1 VQFQRFN
8 LRQSFLHCLHQQLL
22 KSADRRSK
30 NQNVNFS
37 RDTQYLGLHVTALLT
52 FHDFVDC
59 KVNVQRSVVNYM
71 AGAMRSLSARCVK
84 ESRAVPDGAAVVG
97 TAVDGPDVTTA
108 ITHIQT
114 HISLALTAVS

>member
-1 VQFQRFN
+1 MPKTIQCLHKVCGFYKVVSCGDILRCVVQFQRFN

-37 RDTQYLGLHVTALLT
+37 GDTQYLGLHVTALLT

-84 ESRAVPDGAAVVG
+84 ESRASC
-97 TAVDGPDVTTA
+97 T
-108 ITHIQT
+108 
-114 HISLALTAVS
+114 